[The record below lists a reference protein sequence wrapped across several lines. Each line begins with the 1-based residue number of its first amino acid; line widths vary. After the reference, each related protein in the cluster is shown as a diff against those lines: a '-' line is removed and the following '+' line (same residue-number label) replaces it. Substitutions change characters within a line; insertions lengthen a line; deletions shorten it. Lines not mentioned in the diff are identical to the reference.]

1 MMKKGLKNSKY
12 KIKRDNMI
20 KIKILYK
27 KYEEIINY
35 IIVGIVTTFVS
46 ILTYYFLRYT
56 ILNIKDSQWQIQIAN
71 IISFIFA
78 VLVSYILNHTWVFK
92 SNKKGKEKLQEFINF
107 VISRLATLAIDTLL
121 MYIFTASM
129 KINDKMAKIIVQIVI
144 IILNYIVGKFLVFKK
159 TIKSK

>member
-1 MMKKGLKNSKY
+1 MMKKGLKNNKT

-27 KYEEIINY
+27 KYEEIIKY

-92 SNKKGKEKLQEFINF
+92 SNKKGKKKLQEFINF

-144 IILNYIVGKFLVFKK
+144 IILNYIFGKFLVFKK
-159 TIKSK
+159 TKK